1 MNLLH
6 FQLHPPATNGSIL
19 FVASSPS
26 WHSGIVLRRL
36 LEVYPDRRIHV
47 IAKHRETLAHQSPR
61 LAFHRFDSPR
71 VELSPAQI
79 ASITADRAECA
90 YYAQM
95 VESAWE
101 YAHIFRL
108 FGALGIRNCYA
119 VDAHLSV
126 FDHSGNLDWLQPRR
140 VGPHLLTL
148 AALLSGPELNR
159 LYDLARNVDGTGAV
173 VEIGT
178 MAGGSAVA
186 LALGARD
193 SGRSSVYT
201 IDITPRP
208 EVREHLEQHGVAD
221 LVTVINMDSR
231 DVATNWGSLTGGN
244 TGIRL
249 LWIDGDHTYGGV
261 WSDILHWRDYL
272 DPGGVICFHDYS
284 ERFPGVIRAVYEHVV
299 SSGGF
304 HDFQRVDSIVSA
316 VKKPVAQGIA
326 RRSADA

>member
-6 FQLHPPATNGSIL
+6 FQFRPPTTNSSVL

-36 LEVYPDRRIHV
+36 LEAYPDRRIHV
-47 IAKHRETLAHQSPR
+47 IAKHKETLAHQSPR
-61 LAFHRFDSPR
+61 LVFHHFDSPR
-71 VELSPAQI
+71 VELSPEQ
-79 ASITADRAECA
+79 TAAIVTDTVECA

-108 FGALGIRNCYA
+108 FGTLGIKACYA
-119 VDAHLSV
+119 VDGHLNV
-126 FDHSGNLDWLQPRR
+126 FDHSGNLGWLQPRR
-140 VGPHLLTL
+140 VGPYSLTL
-148 AALLSGPELNR
+148 AALLSGGELNR
-159 LYDLARNVDGTGAV
+159 LYELARDVDGSGTV

-221 LVTVINMDSR
+221 LVTVINMDSK
-231 DVATNWGSLTGGN
+231 DVANNWGSLTGGN

-249 LWIDGDHTYGGV
+249 LWIDGDHTYEGV
-261 WSDILHWRDYL
+261 WRDILHWRDHL
-272 DPGGVICFHDYS
+272 EPGGVICFHDYS

-299 SSGGF
+299 SSRGF
-304 HDFQRVDSIVSA
+304 HDFKLVDSIFSA
-316 VKKPVAQGIA
+316 VKS
-326 RRSADA
+326 R